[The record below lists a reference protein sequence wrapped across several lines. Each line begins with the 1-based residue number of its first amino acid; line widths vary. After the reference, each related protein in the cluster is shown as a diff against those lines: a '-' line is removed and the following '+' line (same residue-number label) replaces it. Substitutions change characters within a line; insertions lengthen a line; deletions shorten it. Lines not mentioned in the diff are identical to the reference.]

1 MALYGIKLLLLQSY
15 KFNQIKKTMT
25 KSIKVVQ
32 FLHSGEEY
40 KLSEVEKEAH
50 RKDWNRDLIHRR
62 KFLHAKGVYIKD
74 GKKTEENDIYFWGEW
89 EPESK
94 VTSIFKKP
102 IEGAKPHFIN
112 EPVVKIQSGHV
123 VVPINKEDKN
133 SYPVNTDPFVFG
145 DKGFYYSCCMQSRYK
160 KLQQLEPGSIILFGS
175 NINHYRK
182 SNSNINQ
189 EKEPKPYFAL
199 DTVFVVGEDKKTYSI
214 DSYSEDLKSFPPEHY
229 CEIMN
234 FKGWKD
240 SLNYPCNSNEKND
253 CKKSDCTSIKSKSE
267 DCENGFDF
275 TRYRGASYDNPITCE
290 NDSTKKMYSFVPC
303 KIGSKGENGFERV
316 KLSDKDF
323 PFISN
328 NLNQGVK
335 YTEVTLEESFDIWN
349 KLREIIHEDK
359 EQGFEEA
366 VRLDYTGEE

>member
-1 MALYGIKLLLLQSY
+1 
-15 KFNQIKKTMT
+15 MT
-25 KSIKVVQ
+25 KSKSKNKSIKVVQ
-32 FLHSGEEY
+32 FLHSGKEY
-40 KLSEVEKEAH
+40 KLSEAEKEAH
-50 RKDWNRDLIHRR
+50 RKDWNYGLHRR
-62 KFLHAKGVYIKD
+62 KFLHAKGIYI
-74 GKKTEENDIYFWGEW
+74 ENGEKIGDEQNLKDIYFWGEW

-123 VVPINKEDKN
+123 VVPINKN
-133 SYPVNTDPFVFG
+133 AHPVNTDPFVFG
-145 DKGFYYSCCMQSRYK
+145 DKGFYYSCCKQRNKKGNITQMQY
-160 KLQQLEPGSIILFGS
+160 LEPGSIILFGS

-240 SLNYPCNSNEKND
+240 CLNFPCNSNEKND
-253 CKKSDCTSIKSKSE
+253 RKGSDCTSIKSKSE
-267 DCENGFDF
+267 GCENGFDF
-275 TRYRGASYDNPITCE
+275 TCYRGASFDDPIKCG
-290 NDSTKKMYSFVPC
+290 DDKMYSFVPC
-303 KIGSKGENGFERV
+303 KIGLKGENGFERV

-335 YTEVTLEESFDIWN
+335 YTEVTLKESFDIWN

-366 VRLDYTGEE
+366 VRLNYTGE